1 MGRRS
6 PTQGCG
12 CTATEGTCP
21 RLVGAQV
28 TLPALLALTSLQ
40 AAPAFARGV
49 GIGCTA
55 HVGGMT
61 ALAAS
66 GDLAAAD
73 AAACALVVV
82 GVARAVLMQV
92 PAFSRA
98 LAHACGGHGGGSA
111 EIAARTHPPRDT

>member
-55 HVGGMT
+55 HVGGMA

-73 AAACALVVV
+73 SCVRAGRRWRGARGADASA
-82 GVARAVLMQV
+82 GVQPGPGARVW
-92 PAFSRA
+92 
-98 LAHACGGHGGGSA
+98 
-111 EIAARTHPPRDT
+111 RTWWRIS

>member
-6 PTQGCG
+6 PTHGCG
-12 CTATEGTCP
+12 CTATEGTSP

-55 HVGGMT
+55 HVGGMA

-73 AAACALVVV
+73 AAACALVRSG
-82 GVARAVLMQV
+82 GV
-92 PAFSRA
+92 S
-98 LAHACGGHGGGSA
+98 HG
-111 EIAARTHPPRDT
+111 AARDERGAATTRSPRPTRAFTR